1 MLQQN
6 HGLLSAAPAP
16 RQVLS
21 LQSLANLFDSQ
32 AQQQV
37 QEQVQQ
43 QQQQQQ
49 QRTQAAAASRPESVM
64 KSVSGA
70 PATASSPGASIW
82 HEFDC
87 CGVLLGASEVRVV
100 QLHGPFQRHMLQ
112 QWVFLTDGTASTAP
126 PPRHS
131 NQHHHHQQGA
141 SDSVAAGAATGAA
154 MGLLAVRIWGQA
166 GSVDFVEPCNLSGL
180 AAGESTVAAG
190 SAAASPLELVAFRHL
205 VLEGHDVQHGVWR
218 AAAYDTASLLRP
230 QLQPAPVMGARE
242 AKAAGVQPH
251 ASIAAAGADA
261 ACWARGNPKALQA
274 LKARVG
280 QLLASP

>member
-1 MLQQN
+1 MW
-6 HGLLSAAPAP
+6 
-16 RQVLS
+16 R
-21 LQSLANLFDSQ
+21 
-32 AQQQV
+32 
-37 QEQVQQ
+37 
-43 QQQQQQ
+43 
-49 QRTQAAAASRPESVM
+49 
-64 KSVSGA
+64 
-70 PATASSPGASIW
+70 
-82 HEFDC
+82 EFDC

-141 SDSVAAGAATGAA
+141 SDSAAAGAATGAA
-154 MGLLAVRIWGQA
+154 AGLLAVRIWGQA
-166 GSVDFVEPCNLSGL
+166 GSVDFVEPCNLSGP
-180 AAGESTVAAG
+180 AAGESTSAG
-190 SAAASPLELVAFRHL
+190 LASASAAASPLELVAFRHL

-230 QLQPAPVMGARE
+230 QLPPAPVMGARE
-242 AKAAGVQPH
+242 AGAGGVQPH
-251 ASIAAAGADA
+251 ASIAAAGAAA